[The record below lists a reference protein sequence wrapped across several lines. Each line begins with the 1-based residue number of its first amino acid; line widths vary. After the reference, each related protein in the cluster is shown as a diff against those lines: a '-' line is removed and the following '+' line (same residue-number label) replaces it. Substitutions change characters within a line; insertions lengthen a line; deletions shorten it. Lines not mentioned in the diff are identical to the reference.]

1 MKKNGI
7 DTSTADKSM
16 FGGVHEQMV
25 LRQLEMLD
33 DSDDNIED
41 DYQQLVSSPE
51 PRDQTIDNMEV
62 KTFTID
68 TVFN

>member
-1 MKKNGI
+1 
-7 DTSTADKSM
+7 M